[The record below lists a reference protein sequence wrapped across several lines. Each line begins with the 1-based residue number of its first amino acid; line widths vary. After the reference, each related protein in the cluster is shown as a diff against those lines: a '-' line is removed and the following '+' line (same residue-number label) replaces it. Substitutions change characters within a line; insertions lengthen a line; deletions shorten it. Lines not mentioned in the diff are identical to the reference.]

1 MVNLIM
7 PNDIG
12 LAFSVFTREELD
24 ILAKNPASAAECKN
38 IGITQTQWKEQIKIA
53 KGHKK

>member
-1 MVNLIM
+1 M